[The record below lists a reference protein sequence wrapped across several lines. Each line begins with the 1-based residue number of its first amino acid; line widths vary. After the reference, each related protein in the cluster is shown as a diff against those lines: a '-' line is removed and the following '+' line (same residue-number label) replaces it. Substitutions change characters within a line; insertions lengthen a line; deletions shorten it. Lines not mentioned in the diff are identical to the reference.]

1 MIMDHVN
8 FSDFQIMDHVGM
20 LYHFYSVY
28 RPLHSMW
35 STPTALLAT
44 TEGQTGVPHPQAP
57 GVKDAR
63 MFKVLAEIS
72 EEVRSG
78 QRGESSL
85 GISGRIRSP
94 EMKSLL
100 AKQLGMGL
108 ASLEGAGQLDLKT
121 GRLTSKKQKKEKT
134 PEQLALDELKK
145 LSNKFLVSRLHYVR
159 NVFFWDL
166 HQLYFLSPS
175 LPSRG

>member
-8 FSDFQIMDHVGM
+8 FSNFQIMDHVGM

-72 EEVRSG
+72 EEV
-78 QRGESSL
+78 
-85 GISGRIRSP
+85 
-94 EMKSLL
+94 
-100 AKQLGMGL
+100 
-108 ASLEGAGQLDLKT
+108 
-121 GRLTSKKQKKEKT
+121 
-134 PEQLALDELKK
+134 
-145 LSNKFLVSRLHYVR
+145 
-159 NVFFWDL
+159 
-166 HQLYFLSPS
+166 
-175 LPSRG
+175 